1 MNKYYRVRTKVQW
14 GWLMKWFEEQDENIK
29 WSYNDKPTG
38 GISDLLVGILLK
50 RADIVVKL
58 DNFTLRVGNVRN
70 REVIGKKL
78 IEVSQMMEGE
88 KMKDYVTIH
97 SEDLE
102 KIKVD
107 YGQMNDVSLIN
118 HDVDGKMY
126 IHERF
131 LPADLMVPKSLLY
144 PKIQFTEAE
153 KKEFDSIDNDETL
166 SNALDIIELEDYPN
180 LYGRIY
186 YHTVPEYQKFELEFA
201 RAWADPSL
209 IEVLPE
215 KKWNV
220 RVPATSYQMYYY
232 KLDDKISTYMPSQSD
247 LKNDKNSQFTAKE
260 LKHYGLDNDLFEKV
274 EVKE

>member
-1 MNKYYRVRTKVQW
+1 MSKYYRVRTKVQW

-78 IEVSQMMEGE
+78 IEVSQMMEDE
-88 KMKDYVTIH
+88 KMEDYVAIKG
-97 SEDLE
+97 EDLI
-102 KIKVD
+102 KIKS
-107 YGQMNDVSLIN
+107 SL
-118 HDVDGKMY
+118 DLESY
-126 IHERF
+126 IHE
-131 LPADLMVPKSLLY
+131 LNIPKSLLY

-153 KKEFDSIDNDETL
+153 KKEFDWLKGQNLDSLYRALDYIDEERSDYGTIPNLFEAIYANKTL
-166 SNALDIIELEDYPN
+166 SELDFI
-180 LYGRIY
+180 
-186 YHTVPEYQKFELEFA
+186 H
-201 RAWADPSL
+201 AWVCPDL

-220 RVPATSYQMYYY
+220 RVPISNDEEFY
-232 KLDDKISTYMPSQSD
+232 KKDSTGKVGTVSFVEEHSLKLSD
-247 LKNDKNSQFTAKE
+247 MQFTAEE

-274 EVKE
+274 EVQE

>member
-88 KMKDYVTIH
+88 KMEDYVTID
-97 SEDLE
+97 SGDLE

>member
-14 GWLMKWFEEQDENIK
+14 NWLMKWFEEQGFRWSNGTKINKIPRMYTKDTVIK
-29 WSYNDKPTG
+29 VKDNKLCYASYDFYAYDQ
-38 GISDLLVGILLK
+38 GITD
-50 RADIVVKL
+50 
-58 DNFTLRVGNVRN
+58 F
-70 REVIGKKL
+70 
-78 IEVSQMMEGE
+78 IEVSQMMEDE
-88 KMKDYVTIH
+88 KMEEPMTEIILDNLNQV
-97 SEDLE
+97 
-102 KIKVD
+102 
-107 YGQMNDVSLIN
+107 N
-118 HDVDGKMY
+118 HGVRFEDGKK
-126 IHERF
+126 ISF
-131 LPADLMVPKSLLY
+131 IDVPTRLIY